1 MRGILASGRLRAMF
15 RFLRGL
21 GFLAYAFL
29 LVLVF
34 GLAAYT
40 SFSLFVR
47 SGVTTVPKVEG
58 LSRAEAATL
67 LADQGLQLRGVDGE
81 GRYDDKVP
89 VGHIARQTPD
99 PRTLVKRGSGVTV
112 VLSKGPRRVDVP
124 ELAGKS
130 LTDAQFA
137 LSGAG
142 LALGQILGVFG
153 REESTPGSVLEQDPE
168 PRSAI
173 APSTP
178 VDLFLV
184 VAVPRKRF
192 VMPDL
197 VYRDYELVRP
207 WFERGGFR
215 FGNVK
220 YERYEGVAAGTI
232 LRQFPQAGHPVTQEE
247 AISLVVATAD
257 IPVLGDEPLEG
268 GPPAPEPPPPAPPA
282 AGEGAEGRTR

>member
-1 MRGILASGRLRAMF
+1 MF
-15 RFLRGL
+15 RLLRGL
-21 GFLAYAFL
+21 GFLAYGLL

-58 LSRAEAATL
+58 LSRAEAATF
-67 LADQGLQLRGVDGE
+67 LADQGLQLRGVEGE
-81 GRYDDKVP
+81 GRYDEKIP
-89 VGHIARQTPD
+89 AGHVARQSPD

-112 VLSKGPRRVDVP
+112 VLSLGPQRVEVP
-124 ELAGKS
+124 ELAGK
-130 LTDAQFA
+130 LLADAQYT
-137 LSGAG
+137 LSGSG

-153 REESTPGSVLEQDPE
+153 QEKSTPGSVLVQDPD
-168 PRSAI
+168 PGSAI

-184 VAVPRKRF
+184 VAVPRVRF

-197 VYRDYELVRP
+197 VSRDYELVRP
-207 WFERGGFR
+207 WMERGGFR

-232 LRQFPQAGHPVTQEE
+232 LHQFPQPGHPVTRED
-247 AISLVVATAD
+247 AISLVVATTD
-257 IPVLGDEPLEG
+257 VPLLGPIEG
-268 GPPAPEPPPPAPPA
+268 GPPPAPAPAPPA
-282 AGEGAEGRTR
+282 APAGEPGAEGGEGRTR